1 MDALLCKS
9 PHNRR
14 FQNAHVFQN
23 RRPNLKIAKR
33 TRAVSIGKKMFGV
46 CSKIG
51 EGGTHPQ
58 VKWQQKLH
66 AKQGFVCCFNM
77 QDPLQSHAVDTATPS
92 TNQADL
98 HFASILIPCALL
110 KLIKK
115 NGRAKQV
122 ACGVESERDTDL
134 TVGRGGLGKAT
145 RHRRRDGM
153 RWRRRG

>member
-33 TRAVSIGKKMFGV
+33 TRAVSVGKKMFGV
-46 CSKIG
+46 CNKVG

-98 HFASILIPCALL
+98 HIASILIPCALL

-115 NGRAKQV
+115 SAMAGLNKWLVGLRA
-122 ACGVESERDTDL
+122 SEIQTL
-134 TVGRGGLGKAT
+134 LSAAEGLAKPRGTGAGTA
-145 RHRRRDGM
+145 
-153 RWRRRG
+153 